1 MQSCVQI
8 KTINLRNSKLLSRS
22 KFSQYFSVLLVKCIE
37 KKNTSAQKDIKK
49 NFFSCLLYLF
59 GNEAAKKETNE
70 NVTNLALLVVRH
82 EFFQE
87 RKKEKK
93 KERKKTDNY

>member
-1 MQSCVQI
+1 MFFLVFDVVI
-8 KTINLRNSKLLSRS
+8 FVVVT
-22 KFSQYFSVLLVKCIE
+22 FSQLFSVLLLKCIDKRTHLSKRYRE
-37 KKNTSAQKDIKK
+37 
-49 NFFSCLLYLF
+49 NFFSGLLYLF
-59 GNEAAKKETNE
+59 GNEAAKKKTNE